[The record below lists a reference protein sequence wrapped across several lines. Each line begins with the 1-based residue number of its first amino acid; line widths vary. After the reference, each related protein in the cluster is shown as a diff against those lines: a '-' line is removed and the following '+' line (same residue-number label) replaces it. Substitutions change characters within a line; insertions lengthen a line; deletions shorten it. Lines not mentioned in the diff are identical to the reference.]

1 MEELY
6 YSLPEKKPEENALI
20 KHLYEDWLGGEESP
34 KAKEMLHTQY
44 HAVEKM
50 NNALLIK
57 W

>member
-6 YSLPEKKPEENALI
+6 HSLPEKMPGDNIFI
-20 KHLYEDWLGGEESP
+20 KNLYEDWLGGEDSP